1 LPFCHFAIKARKP
14 KSADYPAAVNTLG
27 DQLRAKR
34 MDLGLL
40 QREVATMLGVTEDTI
55 CYWENNR
62 VRPSQLLT
70 PKVLN
75 FLKSP
80 QLLKG

>member
-14 KSADYPAAVNTLG
+14 KSADYPAAVNTQG

-34 MDLGLL
+34 MDSGLL
-40 QREVATMLGVTEDTI
+40 QREVAALLGVSEDTI

-62 VRPSQLLT
+62 VQPSGALISRII
-70 PKVLN
+70 K
-75 FLKSP
+75 FLDGSE
-80 QLLKG
+80 